1 MTDTS
6 TNRVRIV
13 ADAVLNG
20 TTPVDGSL
28 ERIGLTSLE
37 RLELCRELERRTG
50 VTVSLADAMTAT
62 TTTALAT
69 RYRNGGTPGR
79 STPARGGIPLT
90 SLARGCLLRQL
101 ISPSDVAG
109 NCLLLWALD
118 GPVEVDLLAGALID
132 LQERHESLRSSYSL
146 RGGAELARPPSV
158 PARTAADT
166 LEQALA
172 RCRQMLGVPLHPTAG
187 DVFRSVI
194 IGTPTGV
201 VLGVVAHHVAFDGYS
216 ESVLAAD
223 LSRAYRARL
232 TGRAVDWPA
241 APDART
247 ASASYRGQRAAAD
260 LDQQRARVR
269 AALSGVVELHLP
281 GAVRRVSGREPAAP
295 RVLSTGLAPVPTSF
309 AAMAAA
315 YARAVHTLTGVRDVA
330 FAVPVN
336 RRAAAGLDTVI
347 GNFVE
352 MLPVRIL
359 LPIRPDADA
368 DLTATAVAWTGALG
382 GLDLEF
388 EEVVRAVR
396 AARHVYQHVFAVQ
409 NNPAPRLELPRVR
422 ARLIRAHY
430 PGLANRSMTEV
441 WPAGTG
447 YSDTADTAVLTY
459 GEGWVGEAEA
469 AQLLTAFRT
478 NLDRYLRQAAA
489 DPGVVATGV
498 APR

>member
-1 MTDTS
+1 
-6 TNRVRIV
+6 
-13 ADAVLNG
+13 
-20 TTPVDGSL
+20 
-28 ERIGLTSLE
+28 
-37 RLELCRELERRTG
+37 
-50 VTVSLADAMTAT
+50 
-62 TTTALAT
+62 
-69 RYRNGGTPGR
+69 
-79 STPARGGIPLT
+79 
-90 SLARGCLLRQL
+90 
-101 ISPSDVAG
+101 
-109 NCLLLWALD
+109 
-118 GPVEVDLLAGALID
+118 
-132 LQERHESLRSSYSL
+132 
-146 RGGAELARPPSV
+146 
-158 PARTAADT
+158 
-166 LEQALA
+166 
-172 RCRQMLGVPLHPTAG
+172 
-187 DVFRSVI
+187 
-194 IGTPTGV
+194 
-201 VLGVVAHHVAFDGYS
+201 
-216 ESVLAAD
+216 
-223 LSRAYRARL
+223 
-232 TGRAVDWPA
+232 
-241 APDART
+241 
-247 ASASYRGQRAAAD
+247 
-260 LDQQRARVR
+260 
-269 AALSGVVELHLP
+269 
-281 GAVRRVSGREPAAP
+281 
-295 RVLSTGLAPVPTSF
+295 VLSTGLAPVPTSF

-315 YARAVHTLTGVRDVA
+315 YARAVHTHTGGRAVA
-330 FAVPVN
+330 VAVPVN